1 MWQLR
6 KSIVCFSALVLI
18 LSACASTGQPDPEET
33 VRTEF
38 RRSLAQRQVARRHQT
53 AKLCL
58 RRGVVLPD
66 GYQQKGGGM
75 LEEYVPGHAPCG
87 IPAEERAER
96 AEADFRETWEVV
108 LRKPI
113 PLGYEWLLEVK
124 RRLASWVDAGVLK
137 PEQARTTLREAQW
150 LLVERQES
158 LASASSPQAS
168 AELFAELNSAL
179 NRAIAEQGIT
189 CQKNG
194 EKLPC

>member
-1 MWQLR
+1 MWQPR
-6 KSIVCFSALVLI
+6 KSVVYFSALVVI
-18 LSACASTGQPDPEET
+18 LSACASTAQPDPEDA

-38 RRSLAQRQVARRHQT
+38 RRSLAERQVSRRHET
-53 AKLCL
+53 AELCL

-66 GYQQKGGGM
+66 GYRQKGGGM
-75 LEEYVPGHAPCG
+75 LEDYVSGHAPCG

-108 LRKPI
+108 IRKPI

-124 RRLASWVDAGVLK
+124 RRLASWVDAGVLS
-137 PEQARTTLREAQW
+137 PEQAGTTLREAQW

-158 LASASSPQAS
+158 LASASSSQS
-168 AELFAELNSAL
+168 NAEFFAELDSAL
-179 NRAIAEQGIT
+179 NRAIADQGIT

-194 EKLPC
+194 ETLPC

>member
-1 MWQLR
+1 MWQPR
-6 KSIVCFSALVLI
+6 KSVVYFSALVVI
-18 LSACASTGQPDPEET
+18 LSACASTAQPDPEDA
-33 VRTEF
+33 VRAEF
-38 RRSLAQRQVARRHQT
+38 RRSLAERQVARRHET
-53 AKLCL
+53 VELCL

-66 GYQQKGGGM
+66 GYRQKGGGM
-75 LEEYVPGHAPCG
+75 LEDYVSGHAPCG

-108 LRKPI
+108 VSKPI

-124 RRLASWVDAGVLK
+124 RRLASWVDAGVLS
-137 PEQARTTLREAQW
+137 PEQAGKTLREAQW

-158 LASASSPQAS
+158 LASASSSQS
-168 AELFAELNSAL
+168 HVEFFAELNSAL

-194 EKLPC
+194 EELPC